1 MKFEEFKQ
9 WLEHNDKYTPASIKD
24 ILSRLRRANRI
35 LQFQNEDI
43 YLFKLSQSDEFK
55 QASVSVRSQIR
66 RSVKLYF
73 QYIKEVETE

>member
-1 MKFEEFKQ
+1 MNFEEFKK
-9 WLEHNDKYTPASIKD
+9 WLEHKNKYTSASIKD
-24 ILSRLRRANRI
+24 IVSRLRRANKI

-43 YLFKLSQSDEFK
+43 YLFKLSQCDEFK

-73 QYIKEVETE
+73 QYIKEVGTE